1 MLNGQIVLVTG
12 ASRGIGNAIALTLGG
27 AGATV
32 IGTATSEEGADNISK
47 IFSESDI
54 LGKGMKLN
62 VTDNDQI
69 TSVLKAVTDEYGAVD
84 VLINNAGITRD
95 NILVRMKEEEW
106 DDIINTNLSSVYRMS
121 KAVLRGMIKKRSGRI
136 ISITSVVGAMGNA
149 GQSNYAAAKAG
160 IMGFTKSLA
169 REVGARGITVNA
181 VAPGFIDT
189 DMTSSLADDHKAA
202 LLSQVPIKRLET
214 PEEIADKLY
223 DDPELHWVVLMVNN
237 ITDRYHQWPMNNR
250 QFLAHIAARYDNVDA
265 THHYEIY
272 QSSGDT
278 AIKID
283 IGISNVDTDGDTISD
298 AVLVTNREYEESKQD
313 TIRNIQLLDPQYL
326 EQFVEEFESL
336 VSDTED

>member
-12 ASRGIGNAIALTLGG
+12 ASRGIGRAIALTLGG

-62 VTDNDQI
+62 VTDNDQV

-169 REVGARGITVNA
+169 REVGVRGITVNA
-181 VAPGFIDT
+181 IAPGFIDT
-189 DMTSSLADDHKAA
+189 DMTDSLPEDQKAVLA
-202 LLSQVPIKRLET
+202 SQIPMGRLGIVN
-214 PEEIADKLY
+214 EIAQA
-223 DDPELHWVVLMVNN
+223 VL
-237 ITDRYHQWPMNNR
+237 
-250 QFLAHIAARYDNVDA
+250 FLASD
-265 THHYEIY
+265 
-272 QSSGDT
+272 SGSYIT
-278 AIKID
+278 AQTLHVN
-283 IGISNVDTDGDTISD
+283 GGMYTV
-298 AVLVTNREYEESKQD
+298 
-313 TIRNIQLLDPQYL
+313 
-326 EQFVEEFESL
+326 
-336 VSDTED
+336 